1 MPEITPSKYLVMAGW
16 RDAPHLTEK
25 AKSELLAATPAHL
38 RDARSK
44 GIPALGS
51 GAIFPV
57 DEAMITVA
65 PFAIPAHWPQLNGL
79 DFGYDHPTAAVN
91 TAWDRDADCFYV
103 TKAYRRREAPP
114 VIHAAAVKAWGDWI
128 PNAWPHDGN
137 NDTAA
142 GGALSKQYKA
152 HGLKM
157 LDEHATHESGGN
169 SVEAGLMEMLDR
181 METGRWKVFST
192 CDVWFEEFRLYHR
205 KDGKVVKVMDDT
217 LSASRYAYMMRR
229 KAKVNTAQDAAP
241 RIRPFRPSVSGMG
254 L

>member
-1 MPEITPSKYLVMAGW
+1 MPEVTPSKYLVMAGW
-16 RDAPHLTEK
+16 DHAPHLSEK
-25 AKSELLAATPAHL
+25 TKRELLASTPAHL

-57 DEAMITVA
+57 AEEQIRVS
-65 PFAIPAHWPQLNGL
+65 PFPIPPHWPQINGL
-79 DFGYDHPTAAVN
+79 DFGWTHPTAAASI
-91 TAWDRDADCFYV
+91 AWDRDADCIYV
-103 TKAYRRREAPP
+103 TKVYRRSEAPP

-128 PNAWPHDGN
+128 PVAWPHDGN

-142 GGALSKQYKA
+142 GEALARQYKQ
-152 HGLKM
+152 HGLPM
-157 LDEHATHESGGN
+157 LNEHATHEAGGN

-192 CDVWFEEFRLYHR
+192 CDQWFEEYRLYHR
-205 KDGKVVKVMDDT
+205 KDGKIVKVIDDT

-229 KAKVNTAQDAAP
+229 KAIVKPRKSQPAAGFEP
-241 RIRPFRPSVSGMG
+241 LNSSFGY
-254 L
+254 